1 MQESR
6 PRPFD
11 IDHAGHVI
19 PVRGTRNFFAIG
31 IADGGIAR
39 GRRVARAAGLDLSR
53 VVTTLAAIARRRN
66 YKNKRRRFRGGKT
79 GALAGSTT
87 SRLRLFIALSVPACR
102 R

>member
-19 PVRGTRNFFAIG
+19 SVRGTRNFFAIG

-39 GRRVARAAGLDLSR
+39 GGGLH
-53 VVTTLAAIARRRN
+53 
-66 YKNKRRRFRGGKT
+66 
-79 GALAGSTT
+79 
-87 SRLRLFIALSVPACR
+87 VPPAWIYQG
-102 R
+102 